1 MATTT
6 TEEQEKLLQFAIDF
20 ALTGTYLSLDELTSD
35 KRKDKRAIHRKA
47 ATLTVQK
54 GKVYLQSQQRRV
66 KVITTKEEQKRIL
79 HACHCNPTSGHFGV
93 TKTWRRVAE
102 CCFIV

>member
-47 ATLTVQK
+47 ATLTVEK

-66 KVITTKEEQKRIL
+66 IVLFYCVAKLFGL
-79 HACHCNPTSGHFGV
+79 HLYYSV
-93 TKTWRRVAE
+93 QL
-102 CCFIV
+102 CCVPMSSA